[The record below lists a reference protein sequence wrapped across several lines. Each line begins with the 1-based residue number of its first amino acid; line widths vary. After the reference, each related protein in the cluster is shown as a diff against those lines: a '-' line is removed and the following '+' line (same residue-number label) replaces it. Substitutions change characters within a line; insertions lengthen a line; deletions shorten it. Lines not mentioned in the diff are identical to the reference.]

1 MTKSKIAAR
10 AARIAALAVL
20 WGAGNASAGMLTPG
34 LEAQLAPMAEKDLV
48 KVLVVLRDQADIAT
62 LDRDLHAAKSPLRAR
77 HQAVV
82 TTLQDAARA
91 GQSGLLADLATAKS
105 SGGIAGYTPH
115 WIINAVVV
123 RATVAEVRRLAQRS
137 DVERVEADLEVELI
151 EPVSV
156 KKDVPR
162 PSADKTGYVA
172 PGLVAVGAQR
182 VWRELGITG
191 AGTLVAN
198 MDSGVD
204 GSHPALV
211 GRWQGN
217 FAPVRQGWRDIAAT
231 GSRYFPADYYG
242 HGTHVMGTITGATAF
257 DTLGVAPGAHWL
269 ATNAVFASEDYD
281 NAIIAGFEW
290 IADPDGNPSTQDD
303 VPDVVH
309 NSWGVRPGSG
319 GYVACDSRWWDVID
333 HCEAAGVVVTW
344 SAGNEGPA
352 PGSLRSPGDRATS
365 PTSCFSIGSTAKEE
379 PYAVS
384 GFSSRGP
391 SACGG
396 PYAIKPEVMAPGDDI
411 YSTLPGGG
419 YGYMSGTSM
428 AGPHVAGIVALMRE
442 AAPDLDVTAI
452 KEILMATAVD
462 LGAPGED
469 NDYGHGLVDAYA
481 AVSLVMN
488 NTGTVAG
495 AVRDALTGQP
505 VVGAVVRDL
514 RGATQRT
521 IAADGAFD
529 FRVLSGATSLRVS
542 KFGYRTQDVPVTVP
556 VLGQLDVTIDLVPML
571 PAQIDGIVSGPDGRA
586 ILGATV
592 QALDTPLAAVATNAR
607 GYYRLTLPSGD
618 GIVYNLLIVAP
629 GMAYV
634 IQPVSVQDGRV
645 VDISL
650 PVQRGDGFETG
661 DFSALPWQRTGQ
673 AAWTVTDADPGDG
686 AKSARTGAI
695 AHGGA
700 STLTLSHFVNGV
712 GTLSFRYRTDS
723 EITYDALK
731 FYVDGEL
738 IGNWSGNTPWALFTM
753 ELAAGAHTLKWEY
766 RKDSSVSV
774 GADAAWI
781 DQVVLPGTGQ
791 APAPVLQM
799 SSAPLSA
806 NLAPLGTGTRALT
819 IGNTGGV
826 PLTFTATLLGVT
838 GDWCTAQPSAGTV
851 QPYESAQ
858 ITLAFDASRT
868 TVGPHTAALQVVTN
882 DASRASTFVL
892 LNLTVLEAAD
902 VGTGM
907 PSELTLRG
915 AVPNP
920 FNPST
925 EIVFALPADGP
936 VRVRLY
942 DVSGRLVR
950 TLADG
955 DLAAGE
961 QRLRWDGSDD
971 HGRALASGVYY
982 LRVETAD
989 AVKGAALSLVR

>member
-1 MTKSKIAAR
+1 MTKTKIAVR
-10 AARIAALAVL
+10 AASLAVL
-20 WGAGNASAGMLTPG
+20 AAIWSAGNASAGMLTPG
-34 LEAQLAPMAEKDLV
+34 LEAKLAPMADQDLV

-62 LDRDLHAAKSPLRAR
+62 LDRDLHAAKS
-77 HQAVV
+77 
-82 TTLQDAARA
+82 TLQVRHETVVSTLQEVARA
-91 GQSGLLADLATAKS
+91 GQSDLLADLASAKTS
-105 SGGIAGYTPH
+105 GIAGFTPH

-123 RATVAEVRRLAQRS
+123 RATVAEVRNLALRA
-137 DVERVEADLEVELI
+137 DVERIEADLEVELI

-156 KKDVPR
+156 KKDAPR

-172 PGLVAVGAQR
+172 PGLIAVGAQR

-204 GSHPALV
+204 GSHPALAD
-211 GRWQGN
+211 RWQGN
-217 FAPVRQGWRDIAAT
+217 FAPVRNAWRDLAAT

-269 ATNAVFASEDYD
+269 ATNAIFASEDYD
-281 NAIIAGFEW
+281 NAVIAGFEW
-290 IADPDGNPSTQDD
+290 IADPDGNPATHGD

-365 PTSCFSIGSTAKEE
+365 PTSCFSVGSTAKEA
-379 PYAVS
+379 PYMVS
-384 GFSSRGP
+384 DFSSRGP

-396 PYAIKPEVMAPGDDI
+396 AHAIKPEVMAPGDDI
-411 YSTLPGGG
+411 YSTFPGGG
-419 YGYMSGTSM
+419 YAYMSGTSM
-428 AGPHVAGIVALMRE
+428 AGPHVAGVVALMRE

-462 LGAPGED
+462 LGTPGED

-495 AVRDALTGQP
+495 TVRDALTGQP

-514 RGATQRT
+514 RGMTQRD
-521 IAADGAFD
+521 IAADGAFA
-529 FRVLSGATSLRVS
+529 FRVLSGPASLRVS
-542 KFGYRTQDVPVTVP
+542 KFGYRTQDLPVTVP
-556 VLGQLDVTIDLVPML
+556 VLGELDLMIDLVPML

-592 QALDTPLAAVATNAR
+592 QALDTPLAAVDTNAR
-607 GYYRLTLPSGD
+607 GYYRLTLPSGE
-618 GIVYNLLIVAP
+618 GIVYDLLVVAP

-645 VDISL
+645 VDITL
-650 PVQRGDGFETG
+650 PVQRADGFETG

-673 AAWTVTDADPGDG
+673 VAWTVSDADPGDG
-686 AKSARTGAI
+686 AKCARTGAV

-731 FYVDGEL
+731 FYVDNEL
-738 IGNWSGNTPWALFTM
+738 YGNWSGNTPWAQFTM
-753 ELAAGAHTLKWEY
+753 ELAAGPHALKWEY
-766 RKDSSVSV
+766 RKDSSVSI

-791 APAPVLQM
+791 TPAPVLQM
-799 SSAPLSA
+799 SSSPLSL
-806 NLAPLGTGTRALT
+806 NLAPLGTGMRALT
-819 IGNTGGV
+819 IGNAGGA
-826 PLTFTATLLGVT
+826 PLTFTASLLGVT
-838 GDWCTAQPSAGTV
+838 GGWCTAQPAAGTV
-851 QPYESAQ
+851 QPFESVQ
-858 ITLAFDASRT
+858 VTLAFDASQT
-868 TVGPHTAALQVVTN
+868 TVGAHTAALQVVTN
-882 DASRASTFVL
+882 DAGRASTFIL
-892 LNLTVLEAAD
+892 LNLTVLEAAG
-902 VGTGM
+902 VGNGV

-925 EIVFALPADGP
+925 EIVFALPADGA

-955 DLAAGE
+955 ELTAGE
-961 QRLRWDGSDD
+961 QRLRWDGNDD
-971 HGRALASGVYY
+971 RGRALASGVYY